1 MKYITGNYLDLGKKE
16 SEIRYNLKSIIK
28 YIYCQIPLDYDKMKK
43 LYKHVKVDCDY
54 DFKKDDDYD
63 YLGPDFMPNEMQDD
77 GCVCEFEHELDGFYF
92 PGPDFM
98 PNEMQDDEYV
108 YKFKDE
114 LDEFYFPEP
123 YLGED
128 INNELIREMHEFL
141 IEKSPKK
148 LILKDIRT
156 IKLIKNKGVNEDRRG
171 VRGLDWKLH
180 FWPEYI
186 ISSKRSLKLHDL
198 IVALYKIK
206 SHKFEKWYEMFSRV
220 SYDDFIIF
228 HNSDGKKKWK
238 EITTVLEFDH
248 GS

>member
-28 YIYCQIPLDYDKMKK
+28 YIYCQIPLDHDKMKK
-43 LYKHVKVDCDY
+43 LYKYVEVDCDY
-54 DFKKDDDYD
+54 DYKKDDDYD
-63 YLGPDFMPNEMQDD
+63 YLGPDFMPNK
-77 GCVCEFEHELDGFYF
+77 
-92 PGPDFM
+92 
-98 PNEMQDDEYV
+98 MQDDEYV
-108 YKFKDE
+108 YKFKHE
-114 LDEFYFPEP
+114 LNESYFPEP
-123 YLGED
+123 HSGED

-156 IKLIKNKGVNEDRRG
+156 IKLIKNKGVNKDRRG
-171 VRGLDWKLH
+171 VRDLDWKLH
-180 FWPEYI
+180 FWQEYI

-198 IVALYKIK
+198 IIAAYKIK
-206 SHKFEKWYEMFSRV
+206 SHKFEKWYEMFCRV

-228 HNSDGKKKWK
+228 HNSDDKKKWK
-238 EITTVLEFDH
+238 EITAVLEFDH